1 MGRICGDHGLSNEIH
16 TSKQMIDSSELS
28 LVQRD
33 GGRPTVLASGSAPGE
48 SGVSILNVRF
58 RDGAHFSGTPRQHLI
73 WFQVSSQARIEC
85 RIAGR
90 ALRHQPEAG
99 SLAICPAGAD
109 SAADV
114 ETSIDTLV
122 VAVDPGQLA
131 LAAAED
137 CALEAQ
143 LEERLSGQDPTLL
156 DLARTMALESGDD
169 YPNGPLFWNEIAHG
183 FIGHLVAHYTSEGK
197 SRVRGMLGKAVLDR
211 LRDYVLAHLDQ
222 PIEVEALAGIAG
234 RSPFHFTRVFTRS
247 VGTTPHRYVVHLRLR
262 RAIELV
268 REGRSSLAEI
278 AVRTGFADQS
288 HLSRWAK
295 RVHGVTLMQLA
306 A

>member
-1 MGRICGDHGLSNEIH
+1 M
-16 TSKQMIDSSELS
+16 SKQMIDSSGLS
-28 LVQRD
+28 LLQRD
-33 GGRPTVLASGSAPGE
+33 GGPPTVLASGSAPGE

-73 WFQVSSQARIEC
+73 WFQASSQARIEC

-99 SLAICPAGAD
+99 SLAICPAG
-109 SAADV
+109 
-114 ETSIDTLV
+114 
-122 VAVDPGQLA
+122 
-131 LAAAED
+131 
-137 CALEAQ
+137 
-143 LEERLSGQDPTLL
+143 
-156 DLARTMALESGDD
+156 
-169 YPNGPLFWNEIAHG
+169 
-183 FIGHLVAHYTSEGK
+183 
-197 SRVRGMLGKAVLDR
+197 
-211 LRDYVLAHLDQ
+211 
-222 PIEVEALAGIAG
+222 AGIAG

>member
-1 MGRICGDHGLSNEIH
+1 
-16 TSKQMIDSSELS
+16 MIDSSELS
-28 LVQRD
+28 LLQRD
-33 GGRPTVLASGSAPGE
+33 GGSPTVLASGSAPGE

-143 LEERLSGQDPTLL
+143 MEQRLSGRDPTLL

-197 SRVRGMLGKAVLDR
+197 SRVRGMLGRAVFDR
-211 LRDYVLAHLDQ
+211 LRDYVLAHLDE